1 MTYKTARLNIKVL
14 DSDKNALHQWAKSE
28 GEAVSVLVR
37 QILREE
43 LKRRGFLP
51 LIQSVGSESYSITH
65 KKNLQSNKQEKQKC
79 ISI

>member
-14 DSDKNALHQWAKSE
+14 DSDKNALRQWAKSE

-51 LIQSVGSESYSITH
+51 LSEPFQQKESDEGVPND
-65 KKNLQSNKQEKQKC
+65 NLAKPK
-79 ISI
+79 

>member
-14 DSDKNALHQWAKSE
+14 DSDKNALRQWAKSE
-28 GEAVSVLVR
+28 GEAVSVLDR